1 MSVTAAHIARLV
13 PALLLGALIVGH
25 PRPAAALDTAPWDAV
40 LRAHANRGGVDYA
53 ALKADAE
60 AMGQL
65 DRFLAGVATLPASA
79 GLADWLNA
87 YNATVVKAVV
97 ERYPLAS
104 VRDVPGCFDR
114 VTHRIAGQERTLDAV
129 ENEIIRPRFED
140 ARVHF
145 ALNCGARS
153 CPALAPRAFRAGSLD
168 RTLDGLVR
176 RALRS
181 PLHLR
186 VVDGTPEL
194 SKLFEWFAAD
204 FTRGGETAVAW
215 ARRFDARGV
224 LEGIADDATPRFRRY
239 DWRLND
245 RPR

>member
-1 MSVTAAHIARLV
+1 MQR
-13 PALLLGALIVGH
+13 LLLSPSRLALGLLLAAGLLAM
-25 PRPAAALDTAPWDAV
+25 PRPAAALETAPWDAV

-53 ALKADAE
+53 ALKADEE
-60 AMGQL
+60 AMAQL
-65 DRFLAGVATLPASA
+65 DRFLASVAVMPASE
-79 GLADWLNA
+79 GLASWINA

-104 VRDVPGCFDR
+104 VRDVPGFFDR

-129 ENEIIRPRFED
+129 ENAVIRPRFHD

-153 CPALAPRAFRAGSLD
+153 CPALAPRALRAGTLD

-186 VVDGTPEL
+186 VVDGAPQM
-194 SKLFEWFAAD
+194 SRLFEWFASD
-204 FTRGGETAVAW
+204 FTANGDTVLAW

-224 LEGIADDATPRFRRY
+224 LEGIPDDATPSYRRY